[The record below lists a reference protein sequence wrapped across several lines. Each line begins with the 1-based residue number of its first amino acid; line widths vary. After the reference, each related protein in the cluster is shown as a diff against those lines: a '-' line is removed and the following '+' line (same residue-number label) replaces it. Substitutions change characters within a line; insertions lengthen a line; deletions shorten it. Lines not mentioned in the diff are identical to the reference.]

1 MSPLRVLVLHSRYT
15 SGALSGEN
23 RVVADEVE
31 LLRAAGHEVEVVS
44 PSPDALP
51 RRELARRL
59 LAPSGA
65 RDVRDAIERNGVDVV
80 HCHNLFPAVG
90 PGALRAAA
98 RTGAAV
104 VVTLHSYRLMCIA
117 GTLRRNGH
125 ACRVCVGH
133 VPWRGVVHRCYRG
146 SAAQS
151 LLLAGSLAEHRRA
164 GAFDSV
170 HRFLAVSDFV
180 RDRHVEAG
188 LPADRI
194 AVKSNVVPSSAR
206 RQGPGTSFVVLG
218 RLSSE
223 KGVAGL
229 VRAWRPELGELVV
242 VGDGPERG
250 EIAALA
256 ASRGVTVRDPVPPDE
271 VPAILAGARALL
283 LPSLSYEG
291 QPRVVLEAYAAGV
304 PVIAH
309 RIGALPEL
317 VQDGVTG
324 VLVPLGDIGAWYGAA
339 RRLADDAVS
348 TELGDAAHRV
358 WAERFS
364 PEQGLAALEA
374 AYGEALAS
382 R

>member
-1 MSPLRVLVLHSRYT
+1 MSPLRVLVLHSRYL
-15 SGALSGEN
+15 SDALSGEN

-44 PSPDALP
+44 PSPEAVP

-59 LAPSGA
+59 LAPQGA
-65 RDVRDAIERNGVDVV
+65 RDLREAIGRNGVDVV

-90 PGALRAAA
+90 PGALTAAA
-98 RTGAAV
+98 KSGAAV
-104 VVTLHSYRLMCIA
+104 VVTLHSYRLMCLA

-151 LLLAGSLAEHRRA
+151 LVLAGSLAEHRRT

-180 RDRHVEAG
+180 RDRHLEAG
-188 LPADRI
+188 LPAERV
-194 AVKSNVVPSSAR
+194 AVKPNVVPSSAR
-206 RQGPGTSFVVLG
+206 RQGPGTSFLVLG

-250 EIAALA
+250 EIVALSA
-256 ASRGVTVRDPVPPDE
+256 GRGVTVRGPVAPDE
-271 VPAILAGARALL
+271 VPGILAGARALL
-283 LPSLSYEG
+283 LPSLSFEG

-309 RIGALPEL
+309 RVGALPEL
-317 VQDGVTG
+317 VQDGGTG
-324 VLVPLGDIGAWYGAA
+324 FLVPVGDVAGWYGAA
-339 RRLADDAVS
+339 RRLADDALS
-348 TELGDAAHRV
+348 IELGTAAHRV

-364 PEQGLAALEA
+364 PEKGLAALES
-374 AYGEALAS
+374 AYAEALAA